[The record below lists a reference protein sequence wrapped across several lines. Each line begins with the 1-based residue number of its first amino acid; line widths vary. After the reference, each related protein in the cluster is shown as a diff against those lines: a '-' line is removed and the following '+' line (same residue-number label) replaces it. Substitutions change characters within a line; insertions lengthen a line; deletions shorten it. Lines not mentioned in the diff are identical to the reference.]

1 MAERDE
7 PADNPGRTDLV
18 VKHLFG
24 SSDLTDATRR
34 RLDLAVAVAQER
46 LLGTHVRYALD
57 LVELVHGR
65 VEFASALDIY
75 VRMLGLDDDDARVV
89 TTQVMARIGER
100 EEEEAE
106 AAQAAAARA
115 AASVAETSRPA
126 SDGDGRPH
134 RSFIAA
140 IRDRL
145 RGRENDDLR
154 TLVDLHRARTEVA
167 LLETHVDNAMGFVEV
182 ARAERPVDEAAEMYI
197 ESLGVREAIAPV
209 VYYITL
215 DRLSD
220 EFLPRTEGRAPA
232 EGQAPGD

>member
-1 MAERDE
+1 M
-7 PADNPGRTDLV
+7 V
-18 VKHLFG
+18 VRNLFG
-24 SSDLTDATRR
+24 SSDLSDSVRR
-34 RLDLAVAVAQER
+34 RLDLAIAVAQER

-57 LVELVHGR
+57 LVELVRGR
-65 VEFASALDIY
+65 VDFTSALDIY

-89 TTQVMARIGER
+89 ITQAMARIGER
-100 EEEEAE
+100 EEETAP
-106 AAQAAAARA
+106 
-115 AASVAETSRPA
+115 SLPA
-126 SDGDGRPH
+126 PSGGQPEGDGRPH

-167 LLETHVDNAMGFVEV
+167 LLETHVDNAMSFVEV
-182 ARAERPVDEAAEMYI
+182 AKAEMPVDEAAEMYI
-197 ESLGVREAIAPV
+197 ESLAVREAIAAV

-220 EFLPRTEGRAPA
+220 EFLPRTPSGAPSDA
-232 EGQAPGD
+232 GAAAD

>member
-1 MAERDE
+1 MTT
-7 PADNPGRTDLV
+7 PGGEDV
-18 VKHLFG
+18 VVRNLFG
-24 SSDLTDATRR
+24 SSDLTDATKR
-34 RLDLAVAVAQER
+34 RLDLAIAVAQER

-57 LVELVHGR
+57 LVDLIGGR
-65 VEFASALDIY
+65 VDFASALDIY
-75 VRMLGLDDDDARVV
+75 ARMLGLDDDDARVV
-89 TTQVMARIGER
+89 STQVMARIGEQ
-100 EEEEAE
+100 EEEAAE
-106 AAQAAAARA
+106 RIPK
-115 AASVAETSRPA
+115 VAEPPRQP
-126 SDGDGRPH
+126 DGDGRQH

-145 RGRENDDLR
+145 RGRENDELR

-167 LLETHVDNAMGFVEV
+167 LLETHVDNAMSFVEV

-220 EFLPRTEGRAPA
+220 EFLERPEARAPVEVNETA
-232 EGQAPGD
+232 D

>member
-1 MAERDE
+1 
-7 PADNPGRTDLV
+7 V
-18 VKHLFG
+18 VVRNLFG
-24 SSDLTDATRR
+24 SSDLTDATKR
-34 RLDLAVAVAQER
+34 RLDLAIAVAQER

-57 LVELVHGR
+57 LVELIGGR
-65 VEFASALDIY
+65 VDLVSALDIY
-75 VRMLGLDDDDARVV
+75 GRMLGLDDDDARVV
-89 TTQVMARIGER
+89 STQVMARIGEQ
-100 EEEEAE
+100 EEEAAEKLPRPPE
-106 AAQAAAARA
+106 AP
-115 AASVAETSRPA
+115 RP
-126 SDGDGRPH
+126 SEGDGRQH

-145 RGRENDDLR
+145 RGRENDELR

-167 LLETHVDNAMGFVEV
+167 LLETHVDNAMSFVVV

-220 EFLPRTEGRAPA
+220 EFLPRTESRAPA
-232 EGQAPGD
+232 EISESAD

>member
-1 MAERDE
+1 M
-7 PADNPGRTDLV
+7 V
-18 VKHLFG
+18 VRNLFG
-24 SSDLTDATRR
+24 SSDLSDSVRR
-34 RLDLAVAVAQER
+34 RLDLAIAVAQER

-57 LVELVHGR
+57 LVELVRGR
-65 VEFASALDIY
+65 VDLTSALDIY

-89 TTQVMARIGER
+89 TTQAMARIGER
-100 EEEEAE
+100 AEEA
-106 AAQAAAARA
+106 APSLPRPAG
-115 AASVAETSRPA
+115 AASE
-126 SDGDGRPH
+126 GDGRQH

-167 LLETHVDNAMGFVEV
+167 LLETHVDNAMSFVEV
-182 ARAERPVDEAAEMYI
+182 AKTEMPVDEAAEMYI
-197 ESLGVREAIAPV
+197 ESLAVREAIAPV

-220 EFLPRTEGRAPA
+220 EFLPRTESRAPA
-232 EGQAPGD
+232 DTGASVD

>member
-1 MAERDE
+1 M
-7 PADNPGRTDLV
+7 V
-18 VKHLFG
+18 VRNLFG
-24 SSDLTDATRR
+24 SSDLSDTVRR
-34 RLDLAVAVAQER
+34 RLDLAIAVAQER

-57 LVELVHGR
+57 LIELVRGR
-65 VEFASALDIY
+65 VDLTSALDIY

-89 TTQVMARIGER
+89 TTQAMARIGER
-100 EEEEAE
+100 EEETAPSSPPQPAGTGAE
-106 AAQAAAARA
+106 
-115 AASVAETSRPA
+115 
-126 SDGDGRPH
+126 GDGRQH

-167 LLETHVDNAMGFVEV
+167 LLETHVDNAMSFVDV
-182 ARAERPVDEAAEMYI
+182 ARAEMAVDEAAEMYI
-197 ESLGVREAIAPV
+197 ESLAVREAIAPV

-220 EFLPRTEGRAPA
+220 EFLPRTESRTPVDSGAPV
-232 EGQAPGD
+232 D

>member
-1 MAERDE
+1 
-7 PADNPGRTDLV
+7 LV
-18 VKHLFG
+18 VRNLFG
-24 SSDLTDATRR
+24 SSDLSDATRR

-57 LVELVHGR
+57 LVELVRGR
-65 VEFASALDIY
+65 VEFMSALDIY

-100 EEEEAE
+100 EEEQEEAE
-106 AAQAAAARA
+106 AAAAEATAAKA
-115 AASVAETSRPA
+115 AASAPDPARPA

-145 RGRENDDLR
+145 RGRENDELR

-167 LLETHVDNAMGFVEV
+167 LLETHVDNAMSFVDV
-182 ARAERPVDEAAEMYI
+182 ARTERPVDEAAEMYI

-220 EFLPRTEGRAPA
+220 EFLPRTAARAPA
-232 EGQAPGD
+232 EGQTPGG